1 MQQEGCVHAAVDS
14 VSAFNFHRAAG
25 NTLTPRQLA
34 TMMVGKSPAAMLC
47 LDIVARVVGLCVSVV
62 SCM

>member
-1 MQQEGCVHAAVDS
+1 MQQEGFVRAAVDN

-34 TMMVGKSPAAMLC
+34 TMMVGKSPVSMLC
-47 LDIVARVVGLCVSVV
+47 LEIVASVV
-62 SCM
+62 EL